1 MAEEIIT
8 ILKVGTDEAVK
19 NVNDLKNNVKVLK
32 EALGDL
38 DIGTEEYQNTLDEL
52 KVNQNALKDAMY
64 ATSASMDD
72 LAKAATGTSESY
84 NSLVHRMA
92 SLKEELRATDVSTE
106 QGKERFKEL
115 AAQINEVNDT
125 LKDMD
130 ALQGNF
136 QRNVGNYPG
145 LMQNFAGAIDNLD
158 KGLQVT
164 QGGLAGI
171 KGGFEALSASPAIGT
186 LGIIISIFSQLAS
199 KIKENKS
206 AADALK
212 RGMEALQ
219 PIFDLA
225 SKMIEKLAGWVA
237 KVIDHVVDL
246 AEKNKD
252 TFKNMI
258 SAVVGVGNTIL
269 QALLLPIRTTIAAVK
284 GLGDAFKHL
293 FKGKFKEAAAAAKD
307 TISKIGD
314 QFKSA
319 FDIKG
324 NFDKG
329 KEAGEQFAAGLL
341 SSKKKVADAA
351 KSVGKEAKKALLD
364 TLNKLSDEIDKQIDA
379 DIAALGK
386 AEGDALK
393 STKQIEEMKLQ
404 AMDKATQRLLEM
416 NEIVVEDE
424 KKRAKKQYAIQEA
437 ANQKRLQAMEQF
449 AQDALERG
457 DLDAYLEYEQEAADL
472 EVEIETNALREK
484 KRLREQDAKDAKE
497 KAKQQMEVMQSVASA
512 TSGIL
517 GSIAD
522 MYESDEKNSE
532 KNANKIK
539 GLRIASA
546 TIDTISGAIGA
557 FMQAVQT
564 IPPPLGAIVGGVQAA
579 AVTAAGIA
587 QIAKIKSTKVSGSA
601 SNSAPT
607 APAVT
612 SAPVRTMDIQ
622 QVRSVTSASEED
634 RLNQMASDQRV
645 VLVMSDLE
653 VKQNQ
658 SRVQV
663 AEASF

>member
-1 MAEEIIT
+1 MAEETIQIIRIDT
-8 ILKVGTDEAVK
+8 GEAVK
-19 NVNDLKNNVKVLK
+19 SVNDLRENVKILK
-32 EALGDL
+32 ERLGDL
-38 DIGTEEYQNTLDEL
+38 EIGTTEYQDTLEEL
-52 KVNQNALKDAMY
+52 KVNQAAVKDAMY
-64 ATSASMDD
+64 ATTASMDD
-72 LAKAATGTSESY
+72 LTKSATGASNSY

-106 QGKERFKEL
+106 QGKQRFKEL

-145 LMQNFAGAIDNLD
+145 LMKTCSGSLDALD
-158 KGLQVT
+158 KGLKATAGGV
-164 QGGLAGI
+164 GGL
-171 KGGFEALSASPAIGT
+171 KEGFDALSVNPAFTI
-186 LGIIISIFSQLAS
+186 LGIVVNLFGSLADTL
-199 KIKENKS
+199 KEDETSMAAVNKARVS
-206 AADALK
+206 L
-212 RGMEALQ
+212 E
-219 PIFDLA
+219 PIFKFLKGILEKVVTIVADLITKA
-225 SKMIEKLAGWVA
+225 SAFVQSNGLIPKI
-237 KVIDHVVDL
+237 IDG
-246 AEKNKD
+246 
-252 TFKNMI
+252 
-258 SAVVGVGNTIL
+258 VVGVGNAIL
-269 QALLLPIRTTIAAVK
+269 KFVVAPFKGVVEAIKVFKEQGVR
-284 GLGDAFKHL
+284 GLGDAATAFANEIKAGVAFKSNYQAGESIVDAITAGI
-293 FKGKFKEAAAAAKD
+293 KDKKKDVSAAGKDVIKPLKDGIDMELDKMIQDLDKEMDNMIQDLDKKQEDANKIANSIAQGRLANLDNAAKHQLELNNILVED
-307 TISKIGD
+307 DKEKAEKAYQI
-314 QFKSA
+314 QLSA
-319 FDIKG
+319 
-324 NFDKG
+324 N
-329 KEAGEQFAAGLL
+329 ERRLAALEQFA
-341 SSKKKVADAA
+341 K
-351 KSVGKEAKKALLD
+351 
-364 TLNKLSDEIDKQIDA
+364 
-379 DIAALGK
+379 
-386 AEGDALK
+386 
-393 STKQIEEMKLQ
+393 
-404 AMDKATQRLLEM
+404 
-416 NEIVVEDE
+416 
-424 KKRAKKQYAIQEA
+424 
-437 ANQKRLQAMEQF
+437 
-449 AQDALERG
+449 DALERG
-457 DLDAYLEYEQEAADL
+457 DLDAYLEYQQEAADL

-497 KAKQQMEVMQSVASA
+497 KAKQQMEVLQSVASA

-564 IPPPLGAIVGGVQAA
+564 IPPPMGAIIGGIQAA

-645 VLVMSDLE
+645 VLGMSDLE

-663 AEASF
+663 AEASC

>member
-1 MAEEIIT
+1 MAEETIQIIRIET
-8 ILKVGTDEAVK
+8 GEAVK
-19 NVNDLKNNVKVLK
+19 SVNDLRENVKILK
-32 EALGDL
+32 DRLGDL
-38 DIGTEEYQNTLDEL
+38 EIGTTEYQDTLEEL
-52 KVNQNALKDAMY
+52 KVNQAAVKDAMY
-64 ATSASMDD
+64 ATTASMND
-72 LAKAATGTSESY
+72 LAKSATGTSNSY

-92 SLKEELRATDVSTE
+92 ALKEELRATDVSTE
-106 QGKERFKEL
+106 QGKQRFKEL

-145 LMQNFAGAIDNLD
+145 LMKTFSGSLDALD
-158 KGLQVT
+158 KGLKAT
-164 QGGLAGI
+164 SGGIGGL
-171 KGGFEALSASPAIGT
+171 KEGFDALAVNPVIT
-186 LGIIISIFSQLAS
+186 ILGIVVALFGSLADTL
-199 KIKENKS
+199 KEDETTMAAVNKAGVS
-206 AADALK
+206 L
-212 RGMEALQ
+212 E
-219 PIFDLA
+219 PIFKFLKGILEKVVTIVADLITKA
-225 SKMIEKLAGWVA
+225 SAFVQSNGLIPKI
-237 KVIDHVVDL
+237 IDG
-246 AEKNKD
+246 
-252 TFKNMI
+252 
-258 SAVVGVGNTIL
+258 VVGVGNAIL
-269 QALLLPIRTTIAAVK
+269 KFVVAPFKGVVEAIKVFKEQGVR
-284 GLGDAFKHL
+284 GLGDA
-293 FKGKFKEAAAAAKD
+293 AKAFANEMK
-307 TISKIGD
+307 TGIS
-314 QFKSA
+314 FKS
-319 FDIKG
+319 
-324 NFDKG
+324 NYQ
-329 KEAGEQFAAGLL
+329 AGESIVDAITAGVK
-341 SSKKKVADAA
+341 SKKKDVSDAGKDVVKPLKDGIDMELDKMIQELDKELEQDIARMLKEEEDANKIANSIAQDRLANLDKAA
-351 KSVGKEAKKALLD
+351 KHQLELNDILVEDDREKAE
-364 TLNKLSDEIDKQIDA
+364 KAYQIQLSANERRL
-379 DIAALGK
+379 AAL
-386 AEGDALK
+386 
-393 STKQIEEMKLQ
+393 
-404 AMDKATQRLLEM
+404 
-416 NEIVVEDE
+416 
-424 KKRAKKQYAIQEA
+424 
-437 ANQKRLQAMEQF
+437 EQF

-457 DLDAYLEYEQEAADL
+457 DIDAYLEYEQEAADL

>member
-1 MAEEIIT
+1 MAEEIIQIIRIET
-8 ILKVGTDEAVK
+8 GEAVRS
-19 NVNDLKNNVKVLK
+19 VNDLRENVKILK
-32 EALGDL
+32 EKLGDL
-38 DIGTEEYQNTLDEL
+38 EIGTTEYQDTLEEL
-52 KVNQNALKDAMY
+52 KVNQDAVKDAMY
-64 ATSASMDD
+64 ATTASMDD
-72 LAKAATGTSESY
+72 LAKSATGASNSY

-106 QGKERFKEL
+106 QGKQRFKEL

-145 LMQNFAGAIDNLD
+145 LMKTFSGSLDALD
-158 KGLQVT
+158 KGLKATAGGV
-164 QGGLAGI
+164 GGLKEGFDALAVNPAFTILGIVVNLFASLADTLKEDETTMDAVNKAGI
-171 KGGFEALSASPAIGT
+171 SLEPIFKFLKGILEKVVNI
-186 LGIIISIFSQLAS
+186 
-199 KIKENKS
+199 
-206 AADALK
+206 AADLITK
-212 RGMEALQ
+212 
-219 PIFDLA
+219 A
-225 SKMIEKLAGWVA
+225 SAFVQSNGLIPRI
-237 KVIDHVVDL
+237 IDG
-246 AEKNKD
+246 
-252 TFKNMI
+252 
-258 SAVVGVGNTIL
+258 VVGVGNAIL
-269 QALLLPIRTTIAAVK
+269 KFVIAPFKGVVEAIKVFK
-284 GLGDAFKHL
+284 EQGVRGLGDAAKAFANEMKTGISFKSNYQAGESIVDAITAGI
-293 FKGKFKEAAAAAKD
+293 KDKKKDVSDAGKDVIKPLKDGINIELDKMIQELDMEMDKMIQELDKKQEDANKIANSIAQGRLANLDKAAKHQLELNAILVED
-307 TISKIGD
+307 DKEKAEKAYQI
-314 QFKSA
+314 QLSA
-319 FDIKG
+319 
-324 NFDKG
+324 N
-329 KEAGEQFAAGLL
+329 ERRL
-341 SSKKKVADAA
+341 
-351 KSVGKEAKKALLD
+351 
-364 TLNKLSDEIDKQIDA
+364 
-379 DIAALGK
+379 AAL
-386 AEGDALK
+386 
-393 STKQIEEMKLQ
+393 
-404 AMDKATQRLLEM
+404 
-416 NEIVVEDE
+416 
-424 KKRAKKQYAIQEA
+424 
-437 ANQKRLQAMEQF
+437 EQF

-539 GLRIASA
+539 GLRIAAA
-546 TIDTISGAIGA
+546 TIDTISGAVGA
-557 FMQAVQT
+557 FMQAAAT
-564 IPPPLGAIVGGVQAA
+564 IPPPMGAIIGGIQAA

-587 QIAKIKSTKVSGSA
+587 QIAKMKSTKVSGSA

-612 SAPVRTMDIQ
+612 SAPVRTMDIK

-634 RLNQMASDQRV
+634 RLNEMASDQRV

>member
-1 MAEEIIT
+1 MAEETIQIIRIET
-8 ILKVGTDEAVK
+8 GEAVK
-19 NVNDLKNNVKVLK
+19 SVNDLRENVKILK
-32 EALGDL
+32 ERLGDL
-38 DIGTEEYQNTLDEL
+38 EIGTTEYQDTLEEL
-52 KVNQNALKDAMY
+52 KVNQAAVKDAMY
-64 ATSASMDD
+64 ATTASMDD
-72 LAKAATGTSESY
+72 LAKSATGTSNSY

-115 AAQINEVNDT
+115 AAQINEVNDN

-145 LMQNFAGAIDNLD
+145 LMKTFSGSLDALD
-158 KGLQVT
+158 KGLKATAGGV
-164 QGGLAGI
+164 GGL
-171 KGGFEALSASPAIGT
+171 KDGFDALAVNPAFTI
-186 LGIIISIFSQLAS
+186 LGI
-199 KIKENKS
+199 
-206 AADALK
+206 
-212 RGMEALQ
+212 
-219 PIFDLA
+219 
-225 SKMIEKLAGWVA
+225 
-237 KVIDHVVDL
+237 VVDL
-246 AEKNKD
+246 FGSLADTLKEDETSMAAVNKAGVSLEPVFKFLKGILEKVVNIVADLITKVSSFVQSNGLIPKIID
-252 TFKNMI
+252 G
-258 SAVVGVGNTIL
+258 VVGVGNAIFKFVVAPFKGVVEAIKVFKE
-269 QALLLPIRTTIAAVK
+269 QGVR
-284 GLGDAFKHL
+284 GLGDAAKAFANEMKTGISFKSNYQAGESIVDAITAGI
-293 FKGKFKEAAAAAKD
+293 KDKKKNVSDAGKDVIKPLKDGIDMELDKMIQELDKELEQDIARMLKEEEDANKIANSIAQDRLANLDKAAKHQLELND
-307 TISKIGD
+307 ILVEDDREKAEKAYQI
-314 QFKSA
+314 QLSA
-319 FDIKG
+319 
-324 NFDKG
+324 N
-329 KEAGEQFAAGLL
+329 ERRL
-341 SSKKKVADAA
+341 
-351 KSVGKEAKKALLD
+351 
-364 TLNKLSDEIDKQIDA
+364 
-379 DIAALGK
+379 AAL
-386 AEGDALK
+386 
-393 STKQIEEMKLQ
+393 
-404 AMDKATQRLLEM
+404 
-416 NEIVVEDE
+416 
-424 KKRAKKQYAIQEA
+424 
-437 ANQKRLQAMEQF
+437 EQF

-457 DLDAYLEYEQEAADL
+457 DLDAYLEYQQEAADL

-564 IPPPLGAIVGGVQAA
+564 IPPPMGAIIGGIQAA

>member
-1 MAEEIIT
+1 MAEETIQIIRIET
-8 ILKVGTDEAVK
+8 GEAVRS
-19 NVNDLKNNVKVLK
+19 VNDLRENVKILK
-32 EALGDL
+32 EKLGDL
-38 DIGTEEYQNTLDEL
+38 EIGTTEYQDTLEEL
-52 KVNQNALKDAMY
+52 KVNQAAVKDAMY
-64 ATSASMDD
+64 ATTASMDD
-72 LAKAATGTSESY
+72 LAKSATGASNSY

-106 QGKERFKEL
+106 QGKQRFKEL

-145 LMQNFAGAIDNLD
+145 LMKTFSGSLDALD
-158 KGLQVT
+158 KGLKATSGGV
-164 QGGLAGI
+164 GGLKEGFDALAVNPVITILGIVVNLFASLADTLKEDETTMDAVNKAGI
-171 KGGFEALSASPAIGT
+171 SLEPIFKFLKGILEKVVNI
-186 LGIIISIFSQLAS
+186 
-199 KIKENKS
+199 
-206 AADALK
+206 AADLITK
-212 RGMEALQ
+212 
-219 PIFDLA
+219 A
-225 SKMIEKLAGWVA
+225 SAFVQSNGLIPRI
-237 KVIDHVVDL
+237 IDG
-246 AEKNKD
+246 
-252 TFKNMI
+252 
-258 SAVVGVGNTIL
+258 VVGVGNAIL
-269 QALLLPIRTTIAAVK
+269 KFVIAPFKGVVEAIKVFK
-284 GLGDAFKHL
+284 EQGVRGLGDAAKAFANEMKTGISFKSNYQAGESIVDAITAGI
-293 FKGKFKEAAAAAKD
+293 KDKKKDVSDAGKDVIKPLKDGINIELDKMIQELDMEMDKMIQELDKKQEDANKIANSIAQGRLANLDKAAKHQLELNAILVED
-307 TISKIGD
+307 DKEKAEKAYQI
-314 QFKSA
+314 QLSA
-319 FDIKG
+319 
-324 NFDKG
+324 N
-329 KEAGEQFAAGLL
+329 ERRL
-341 SSKKKVADAA
+341 
-351 KSVGKEAKKALLD
+351 
-364 TLNKLSDEIDKQIDA
+364 
-379 DIAALGK
+379 AAL
-386 AEGDALK
+386 
-393 STKQIEEMKLQ
+393 
-404 AMDKATQRLLEM
+404 
-416 NEIVVEDE
+416 
-424 KKRAKKQYAIQEA
+424 
-437 ANQKRLQAMEQF
+437 EQF

-539 GLRIASA
+539 GLRIAAA
-546 TIDTISGAIGA
+546 TIDTISGAVGA
-557 FMQAVQT
+557 FMQAAAT
-564 IPPPLGAIVGGVQAA
+564 IPPPMGAIIGGIQAA

-587 QIAKIKSTKVSGSA
+587 QIAKMKSTKVSGSA

-612 SAPVRTMDIQ
+612 SAPVRTIDIQ

>member
-1 MAEEIIT
+1 MAEETIQIIRIET
-8 ILKVGTDEAVK
+8 GEAVK
-19 NVNDLKNNVKVLK
+19 SVNDLRENVKILK
-32 EALGDL
+32 DRLGDL
-38 DIGTEEYQNTLDEL
+38 EIGTTEYQDTLEEL
-52 KVNQNALKDAMY
+52 KVNQAAVKDAMY
-64 ATSASMDD
+64 ATTASMDD
-72 LAKAATGTSESY
+72 LAKSATGTSNSY
-84 NSLVHRMA
+84 NALVHRMA

-145 LMQNFAGAIDNLD
+145 LMKTFSGSLDALD
-158 KGLQVT
+158 KGLKATAGGV
-164 QGGLAGI
+164 GGL
-171 KGGFEALSASPAIGT
+171 KEGFDALAVNPLFTI
-186 LGIIISIFSQLAS
+186 LGIVINLFGSLADTL
-199 KIKENKS
+199 KE
-206 AADALK
+206 DETT
-212 RGMEALQ
+212 MEAVNKAGVSLE
-219 PIFDLA
+219 PVFKLLKGILEGITTIVADL
-225 SKMIEKLAGWVA
+225 IG
-237 KVIDHVVDL
+237 KVSAFVQSNGLIPKIIDG
-246 AEKNKD
+246 
-252 TFKNMI
+252 
-258 SAVVGVGNTIL
+258 VVGVGNAIL
-269 QALLLPIRTTIAAVK
+269 KFVIAPFKGVIEAIKVFK
-284 GLGDAFKHL
+284 EQGVRGLGDAAKAFANEMKTGISFKSNYQAGESIVDAITAGI
-293 FKGKFKEAAAAAKD
+293 KDKKKDVSDAGKDVIKPLKEGIDMELDKIIQELDKELDKMNQELDKEQEDANKIANSIAQDRLANLDKAAKHQLELND
-307 TISKIGD
+307 ILVEDDREKAEKAYQI
-314 QFKSA
+314 QLSA
-319 FDIKG
+319 
-324 NFDKG
+324 N
-329 KEAGEQFAAGLL
+329 ERRL
-341 SSKKKVADAA
+341 
-351 KSVGKEAKKALLD
+351 
-364 TLNKLSDEIDKQIDA
+364 
-379 DIAALGK
+379 AAL
-386 AEGDALK
+386 
-393 STKQIEEMKLQ
+393 
-404 AMDKATQRLLEM
+404 
-416 NEIVVEDE
+416 
-424 KKRAKKQYAIQEA
+424 
-437 ANQKRLQAMEQF
+437 EQF

-472 EVEIETNALREK
+472 EVEIKTNALREK

-522 MYESDEKNSE
+522 MYEGDSKNAE

-612 SAPVRTMDIQ
+612 SAPVRTIDIQ

>member
-1 MAEEIIT
+1 MAEETIQIIRIET
-8 ILKVGTDEAVK
+8 GEAVK
-19 NVNDLKNNVKVLK
+19 SVNDLRENVKILK
-32 EALGDL
+32 DRLGDL
-38 DIGTEEYQNTLDEL
+38 EIGTTEYQDTLEEL
-52 KVNQNALKDAMY
+52 KVNQAAVKDAMY
-64 ATSASMDD
+64 ATTASMDD
-72 LAKAATGTSESY
+72 LAKSATGTSNSY

-106 QGKERFKEL
+106 QGKQRFKEL

-145 LMQNFAGAIDNLD
+145 LMKTFSGSLDALD
-158 KGLQVT
+158 KGLKATSGGV
-164 QGGLAGI
+164 GGL
-171 KGGFEALSASPAIGT
+171 KEGFDALAVNPVIT
-186 LGIIISIFSQLAS
+186 ILGIVVSLFGSLADTL
-199 KIKENKS
+199 KEDETTMAAVNKAGVS
-206 AADALK
+206 LEPVFKFLKGILEKVVNIAADLITK
-212 RGMEALQ
+212 
-219 PIFDLA
+219 A
-225 SKMIEKLAGWVA
+225 SAFVQSNGLIPKI
-237 KVIDHVVDL
+237 IDG
-246 AEKNKD
+246 
-252 TFKNMI
+252 
-258 SAVVGVGNTIL
+258 VVGVGNAIL
-269 QALLLPIRTTIAAVK
+269 KFVVAPFKGVIEAIKVFKEQGVR
-284 GLGDAFKHL
+284 GLGDAAKAFANEMKTGISFKSNYQAGESIVDAITAGI
-293 FKGKFKEAAAAAKD
+293 KDKKKDVSAAGKDVIKPLKDGIDKEMDKMIQDLDKELDKMNQELDKKQEDANKIANSIAQGRLANLDKAAKHQLELNEILVED
-307 TISKIGD
+307 DREKAEKAYQI
-314 QFKSA
+314 QLSA
-319 FDIKG
+319 
-324 NFDKG
+324 
-329 KEAGEQFAAGLL
+329 
-341 SSKKKVADAA
+341 
-351 KSVGKEAKKALLD
+351 
-364 TLNKLSDEIDKQIDA
+364 NKRRL
-379 DIAALGK
+379 AAL
-386 AEGDALK
+386 
-393 STKQIEEMKLQ
+393 
-404 AMDKATQRLLEM
+404 
-416 NEIVVEDE
+416 
-424 KKRAKKQYAIQEA
+424 
-437 ANQKRLQAMEQF
+437 EQF
-449 AQDALERG
+449 AQDALDRG
-457 DLDAYLEYEQEAADL
+457 DIDAYLEYEQEAADL

>member
-1 MAEEIIT
+1 MAEETIQIIRIET
-8 ILKVGTDEAVK
+8 GEAVK
-19 NVNDLKNNVKVLK
+19 SVNDLRENVKILK
-32 EALGDL
+32 DRLGDL
-38 DIGTEEYQNTLDEL
+38 EIGTTEYQDTLEEL
-52 KVNQNALKDAMY
+52 KVNQAAVKDAMY
-64 ATSASMDD
+64 ATTASMDD
-72 LAKAATGTSESY
+72 LAKSATGTSNSY
-84 NSLVHRMA
+84 NALVHRMA
-92 SLKEELRATDVSTE
+92 ALKEELRATDVSTE
-106 QGKERFKEL
+106 QGKQRFKEL

-145 LMQNFAGAIDNLD
+145 LMKTFSGSLDALD
-158 KGLQVT
+158 KGLKATAGGV
-164 QGGLAGI
+164 GGL
-171 KGGFEALSASPAIGT
+171 KEGFDALAVNPLFAI
-186 LGIIISIFSQLAS
+186 LGIVVTLFGSLADTL
-199 KIKENKS
+199 KEDETTMAAVNKAGVS
-206 AADALK
+206 L
-212 RGMEALQ
+212 E
-219 PIFDLA
+219 PIFKFLKGILEKVVTIVADLITKA
-225 SKMIEKLAGWVA
+225 SAFVQSNGLIPKI
-237 KVIDHVVDL
+237 IDG
-246 AEKNKD
+246 
-252 TFKNMI
+252 
-258 SAVVGVGNTIL
+258 VVGVGNAIL
-269 QALLLPIRTTIAAVK
+269 KFVVAPFKGVVEAIKVFKEQGVR
-284 GLGDAFKHL
+284 GLGDA
-293 FKGKFKEAAAAAKD
+293 AKAFANEM
-307 TISKIGD
+307 KAGVA
-314 QFKSA
+314 FKS
-319 FDIKG
+319 
-324 NFDKG
+324 NYQ
-329 KEAGEQFAAGLL
+329 AGQSIVDAITAGVK
-341 SSKKKVADAA
+341 SKKKDVSDAGKDVIKPLKDGIDMELDKMIQELDKELEQDIARMLKEEEDANKIANSIAQDRLANLDKAA
-351 KSVGKEAKKALLD
+351 KHQLELNDILVEDDREKAE
-364 TLNKLSDEIDKQIDA
+364 KAYQIQLSANERRL
-379 DIAALGK
+379 AAL
-386 AEGDALK
+386 
-393 STKQIEEMKLQ
+393 
-404 AMDKATQRLLEM
+404 
-416 NEIVVEDE
+416 
-424 KKRAKKQYAIQEA
+424 
-437 ANQKRLQAMEQF
+437 EQF

-457 DLDAYLEYEQEAADL
+457 DIDAYLEYEQEAADL

-612 SAPVRTMDIQ
+612 SAPVRTIDIQ

>member
-1 MAEEIIT
+1 MAEETIQIIRIDT
-8 ILKVGTDEAVK
+8 GEAVK
-19 NVNDLKNNVKVLK
+19 SVNDLRENVKILK
-32 EALGDL
+32 ERLGDL
-38 DIGTEEYQNTLDEL
+38 EIGTTEYQDTLEEL
-52 KVNQNALKDAMY
+52 KVNQAAVKDAMY
-64 ATSASMDD
+64 ATTASMDD
-72 LAKAATGTSESY
+72 LSKSATGTSNSY

-106 QGKERFKEL
+106 QGKQRFKEL
-115 AAQINEVNDT
+115 AAQINEVNDN

-145 LMQNFAGAIDNLD
+145 LMKTFSGSLDALD
-158 KGLQVT
+158 KGLKATAGGV
-164 QGGLAGI
+164 GGL
-171 KGGFEALSASPAIGT
+171 KEGFDALAVNPAFTI
-186 LGIIISIFSQLAS
+186 LGIVVNLFGSLADILKEDETSMTAVNKAGVSLEPVFKFLKGILEKVVNIVADLITKVSAFVQSNGLIPRII
-199 KIKENKS
+199 
-206 AADALK
+206 D
-212 RGMEALQ
+212 G
-219 PIFDLA
+219 
-225 SKMIEKLAGWVA
+225 
-237 KVIDHVVDL
+237 
-246 AEKNKD
+246 
-252 TFKNMI
+252 
-258 SAVVGVGNTIL
+258 VVGVGNAIFKFVVAPFKGVVEAIKVFKE
-269 QALLLPIRTTIAAVK
+269 QGVR
-284 GLGDAFKHL
+284 GLGDAAKAFANEMKTGISFKSNYQAGESIVDAITAGI
-293 FKGKFKEAAAAAKD
+293 KDKKKDVSAAGKDVIKPLKDGIDMELDKMIQDLDKEMDKMIQDLDKEQEDANKIANSIAQGRLANLDKAAKHQLELND
-307 TISKIGD
+307 ILVEDDKEKAEKAYQI
-314 QFKSA
+314 QLSA
-319 FDIKG
+319 
-324 NFDKG
+324 N
-329 KEAGEQFAAGLL
+329 ERRLAALEQFA
-341 SSKKKVADAA
+341 K
-351 KSVGKEAKKALLD
+351 
-364 TLNKLSDEIDKQIDA
+364 
-379 DIAALGK
+379 
-386 AEGDALK
+386 DAL
-393 STKQIEEMKLQ
+393 
-404 AMDKATQRLLEM
+404 D
-416 NEIVVEDE
+416 
-424 KKRAKKQYAIQEA
+424 
-437 ANQKRLQAMEQF
+437 
-449 AQDALERG
+449 RG

-564 IPPPLGAIVGGVQAA
+564 IPPPMGAIIGGIQAA

-612 SAPVRTMDIQ
+612 SAPIRTIDIQ

>member
-1 MAEEIIT
+1 MAEETIQIIRIDT
-8 ILKVGTDEAVK
+8 GEAVK
-19 NVNDLKNNVKVLK
+19 SVNDLRENVKILK
-32 EALGDL
+32 ERLGDL
-38 DIGTEEYQNTLDEL
+38 EIGTTEYQDTLDEL
-52 KVNQNALKDAMY
+52 KVNQAAVKDAMY
-64 ATSASMDD
+64 ATTASMDD
-72 LAKAATGTSESY
+72 LTKSATGASNSY

-106 QGKERFKEL
+106 QGKQRFKEL
-115 AAQINEVNDT
+115 AAQINEVNDN

-145 LMQNFAGAIDNLD
+145 LMKTFSGSLDALD
-158 KGLQVT
+158 KGLKATAGGV
-164 QGGLAGI
+164 GGL
-171 KGGFEALSASPAIGT
+171 KEGFDALAVNPAFTI
-186 LGIIISIFSQLAS
+186 LGI
-199 KIKENKS
+199 
-206 AADALK
+206 
-212 RGMEALQ
+212 
-219 PIFDLA
+219 
-225 SKMIEKLAGWVA
+225 
-237 KVIDHVVDL
+237 VVDL
-246 AEKNKD
+246 FGSLANTLKEDETSMAAVNKAGVSLEPIFKFLKGILEKVVNIVADLITKV
-252 TFKNMI
+252 
-258 SAVVGVGNTIL
+258 SAFVQSNGLIPKIIDGVVGVGNAIFKFVVAPFKGVVEAIKVFKE
-269 QALLLPIRTTIAAVK
+269 QGVR
-284 GLGDAFKHL
+284 GLGDAAKAFANEMKTGISFKSNYQAGVSIVDAITAGI
-293 FKGKFKEAAAAAKD
+293 KDKKKDVSAAGKDVIKPLKDGIDMELDKMIQELDKEMDNMIQELDKKQEDANKIANSIAQDRLANLDKAAKHQLELND
-307 TISKIGD
+307 ILVEDDREKAEKAYQI
-314 QFKSA
+314 QLSA
-319 FDIKG
+319 
-324 NFDKG
+324 N
-329 KEAGEQFAAGLL
+329 ERRL
-341 SSKKKVADAA
+341 
-351 KSVGKEAKKALLD
+351 
-364 TLNKLSDEIDKQIDA
+364 
-379 DIAALGK
+379 AAL
-386 AEGDALK
+386 
-393 STKQIEEMKLQ
+393 
-404 AMDKATQRLLEM
+404 
-416 NEIVVEDE
+416 
-424 KKRAKKQYAIQEA
+424 
-437 ANQKRLQAMEQF
+437 EQF

-539 GLRIASA
+539 ALRIASA

-564 IPPPLGAIVGGVQAA
+564 IPPPMGPIIGGIQAA

>member
-1 MAEEIIT
+1 MAEETIQIIRIDT
-8 ILKVGTDEAVK
+8 GEAVRS
-19 NVNDLKNNVKVLK
+19 VNDLRENVKILK
-32 EALGDL
+32 ERLGDL
-38 DIGTEEYQNTLDEL
+38 EIGTTEYQDTLEEL
-52 KVNQNALKDAMY
+52 KVNQAAVKDAMY
-64 ATSASMDD
+64 ATTASMDD
-72 LAKAATGTSESY
+72 LTKSATGTSNSY

-106 QGKERFKEL
+106 QGKQRFKEL

-145 LMQNFAGAIDNLD
+145 LMKTFSGSLDALD
-158 KGLQVT
+158 KGLKATAGGV
-164 QGGLAGI
+164 GGL
-171 KGGFEALSASPAIGT
+171 KEGFDALAVNPAFTI
-186 LGIIISIFSQLAS
+186 LGIVVNLFGSLADTL
-199 KIKENKS
+199 KEDETSMAAVNKAGLS
-206 AADALK
+206 L
-212 RGMEALQ
+212 E
-219 PIFDLA
+219 PIFKFLKGILEKVVNIVADL
-225 SKMIEKLAGWVA
+225 IT
-237 KVIDHVVDL
+237 KVSAFVQSNGLIPRIIDG
-246 AEKNKD
+246 
-252 TFKNMI
+252 
-258 SAVVGVGNTIL
+258 VVGVGNAIFKFVVAPFKGVVEAIKVFKE
-269 QALLLPIRTTIAAVK
+269 QGVR
-284 GLGDAFKHL
+284 GLGDAAKAFANEMKTGISFKSNY
-293 FKGKFKEAAAAAKD
+293 KAGESIVDAITAGIKDKKKDVSAAGKDVIKPLKDGIDMELDKMIQDLDKEMDNMIQELDKKQEDANKIANSIAQSRLANLDKAAKHQLELND
-307 TISKIGD
+307 ILVEDDREKAEKAYQI
-314 QFKSA
+314 QLSA
-319 FDIKG
+319 
-324 NFDKG
+324 N
-329 KEAGEQFAAGLL
+329 ERRL
-341 SSKKKVADAA
+341 
-351 KSVGKEAKKALLD
+351 
-364 TLNKLSDEIDKQIDA
+364 
-379 DIAALGK
+379 AAL
-386 AEGDALK
+386 
-393 STKQIEEMKLQ
+393 
-404 AMDKATQRLLEM
+404 
-416 NEIVVEDE
+416 
-424 KKRAKKQYAIQEA
+424 
-437 ANQKRLQAMEQF
+437 EQF

-457 DLDAYLEYEQEAADL
+457 DLDAYLEYQQEAADL

-564 IPPPLGAIVGGVQAA
+564 IPPPMGAIIGGIQAA

>member
-1 MAEEIIT
+1 MAEETIQIIRIET
-8 ILKVGTDEAVK
+8 GEAVRS
-19 NVNDLKNNVKVLK
+19 VNDLRENVKILK
-32 EALGDL
+32 ERLGDL
-38 DIGTEEYQNTLDEL
+38 EIGTTEYQDTLEEL
-52 KVNQNALKDAMY
+52 KVNQAAVKDAMY
-64 ATSASMDD
+64 ATTASMDD
-72 LAKAATGTSESY
+72 LTKSATGTSNSY

-106 QGKERFKEL
+106 QGKEKFKQL

-145 LMQNFAGAIDNLD
+145 LMKTFSGSLDALD
-158 KGLQVT
+158 KGLKAT
-164 QGGLAGI
+164 AGGVGDLKNGFDALAVN
-171 KGGFEALSASPAIGT
+171 PAFAI
-186 LGIIISIFSQLAS
+186 LGIVVALFGSL
-199 KIKENKS
+199 
-206 AADALK
+206 ADALK
-212 RGMEALQ
+212 EDETTMSAVNKAGVSLEPVFKFFKGILEKIVNIVA
-219 PIFDLA
+219 DL
-225 SKMIEKLAGWVA
+225 IG
-237 KVIDHVVDL
+237 KVSAFVQSNGLIPKIIDG
-246 AEKNKD
+246 
-252 TFKNMI
+252 
-258 SAVVGVGNTIL
+258 VVGVGNAIL
-269 QALLLPIRTTIAAVK
+269 KFVVAPFKGVVEAIKVFKEQGVR
-284 GLGDAFKHL
+284 GLGDAAKAFANEMKTGISFKSNY
-293 FKGKFKEAAAAAKD
+293 KAGESIVDAITAGIKDKKKDVSDAGKDVIKPLKDGIDKELDKITQDIDKELDKMTQELDEGIDNMIQELDKEQEDANKIANSIAQARLANLDKAAKHQLELND
-307 TISKIGD
+307 ILVEDDREKAEKAYQI
-314 QFKSA
+314 QLSA
-319 FDIKG
+319 
-324 NFDKG
+324 N
-329 KEAGEQFAAGLL
+329 ERRL
-341 SSKKKVADAA
+341 
-351 KSVGKEAKKALLD
+351 
-364 TLNKLSDEIDKQIDA
+364 
-379 DIAALGK
+379 AAL
-386 AEGDALK
+386 
-393 STKQIEEMKLQ
+393 
-404 AMDKATQRLLEM
+404 
-416 NEIVVEDE
+416 
-424 KKRAKKQYAIQEA
+424 
-437 ANQKRLQAMEQF
+437 EQF

-457 DLDAYLEYEQEAADL
+457 DLDAYLEYDQEAADL

-484 KRLREQDAKDAKE
+484 KRLREQDLKDAKE

-564 IPPPLGAIVGGVQAA
+564 IPPPMGAIIGGIQAA

-612 SAPVRTMDIQ
+612 SAPVRTIDIQ

>member
-1 MAEEIIT
+1 MAEETIQIIRIET
-8 ILKVGTDEAVK
+8 GEAVRS
-19 NVNDLKNNVKVLK
+19 VNDLRENVKILK
-32 EALGDL
+32 ERLGDL
-38 DIGTEEYQNTLDEL
+38 EIGTTEYQDTLDEL
-52 KVNQNALKDAMY
+52 KVNQAAVKDAMY
-64 ATSASMDD
+64 ATTASMDD
-72 LAKAATGTSESY
+72 LTKSATGTSNSY
-84 NSLVHRMA
+84 NALVHRMA

-106 QGKERFKEL
+106 QGKQRFKEL
-115 AAQINEVNDT
+115 AAQINEVNDN

-145 LMQNFAGAIDNLD
+145 LMKTFSGSLDALD
-158 KGLQVT
+158 KGLKATAGGV
-164 QGGLAGI
+164 GGL
-171 KGGFEALSASPAIGT
+171 KEGFDALAVNPAFTI
-186 LGIIISIFSQLAS
+186 LGIVVNLFGSLADTL
-199 KIKENKS
+199 KEDETSMAAVNKAGVS
-206 AADALK
+206 L
-212 RGMEALQ
+212 E
-219 PIFDLA
+219 PIFKFLKGILEKVVNIVADL
-225 SKMIEKLAGWVA
+225 IT
-237 KVIDHVVDL
+237 KVSAFVQSNGLIPRIIDG
-246 AEKNKD
+246 
-252 TFKNMI
+252 
-258 SAVVGVGNTIL
+258 VVGVGNAIFKFVVAPFKGVVEAIKVFKE
-269 QALLLPIRTTIAAVK
+269 QGVR
-284 GLGDAFKHL
+284 GLGDAAKAFANEMKTGISFKSNYQAGESIVDAITAGI
-293 FKGKFKEAAAAAKD
+293 KDKKKDVSAAGKDVIKPLKDGIDMELDKMIQDLDKEMDNMIQELDKKQEDANKIANSIAQGRLANLDKAAKHQLELND
-307 TISKIGD
+307 ILVEDDKEKAEKAYQI
-314 QFKSA
+314 QLSA
-319 FDIKG
+319 
-324 NFDKG
+324 N
-329 KEAGEQFAAGLL
+329 ERRLAALEQFA
-341 SSKKKVADAA
+341 K
-351 KSVGKEAKKALLD
+351 
-364 TLNKLSDEIDKQIDA
+364 
-379 DIAALGK
+379 
-386 AEGDALK
+386 DAL
-393 STKQIEEMKLQ
+393 
-404 AMDKATQRLLEM
+404 D
-416 NEIVVEDE
+416 
-424 KKRAKKQYAIQEA
+424 
-437 ANQKRLQAMEQF
+437 
-449 AQDALERG
+449 RG

-564 IPPPLGAIVGGVQAA
+564 IPPPMGAIIGGIQAA

>member
-1 MAEEIIT
+1 MAEETIQIIRIET
-8 ILKVGTDEAVK
+8 GEAVK
-19 NVNDLKNNVKVLK
+19 SVNDLRENVKILK
-32 EALGDL
+32 ERLGDL
-38 DIGTEEYQNTLDEL
+38 EIGTTEYQDTLEEL
-52 KVNQNALKDAMY
+52 KVNQAAVKDAMY
-64 ATSASMDD
+64 ATTASMDD
-72 LAKAATGTSESY
+72 LTKSATGTSNSY

-106 QGKERFKEL
+106 QGKARFKEL

-145 LMQNFAGAIDNLD
+145 LMKSFSGSLDALD
-158 KGLQVT
+158 KGLKATAGGV
-164 QGGLAGI
+164 GGL
-171 KGGFEALSASPAIGT
+171 KEGFDALAVNPLFTI
-186 LGIIISIFSQLAS
+186 LGIVVNLFVSL
-199 KIKENKS
+199 
-206 AADALK
+206 ADALK
-212 RGMEALQ
+212 EDDTTMAAVNKAGVSLEPVFKFFKGILEKVVNIVA
-219 PIFDLA
+219 DL
-225 SKMIEKLAGWVA
+225 IT
-237 KVIDHVVDL
+237 KVSAFVQSNGLIPKIIDG
-246 AEKNKD
+246 
-252 TFKNMI
+252 
-258 SAVVGVGNTIL
+258 VVGVGNAIL
-269 QALLLPIRTTIAAVK
+269 KFVIAPFKGVVEAIKVFK
-284 GLGDAFKHL
+284 EQGVRGLGDA
-293 FKGKFKEAAAAAKD
+293 AKAFANEMK
-307 TISKIGD
+307 TGIS
-314 QFKSA
+314 FKS
-319 FDIKG
+319 
-324 NFDKG
+324 NYQ
-329 KEAGEQFAAGLL
+329 AGESIVDAITAGIKD
-341 SSKKKVADAA
+341 KKKDVSDA
-351 KSVGKEAKKALLD
+351 GKDVIKPLKDGIDKELD
-364 TLNKLSDEIDKQIDA
+364 KITQDIDKEIDKMTQELDEGIDNMIQELDKEQEDANKIANSIAQDRLANLDKAAKHQLELNDILVEDDREKAEKAYQIQLSA
-379 DIAALGK
+379 NERRLAAL
-386 AEGDALK
+386 
-393 STKQIEEMKLQ
+393 
-404 AMDKATQRLLEM
+404 
-416 NEIVVEDE
+416 
-424 KKRAKKQYAIQEA
+424 
-437 ANQKRLQAMEQF
+437 EQF
-449 AQDALERG
+449 AQDALGRG
-457 DLDAYLEYEQEAADL
+457 DLDAYLEYQQEAADL

-564 IPPPLGAIVGGVQAA
+564 IPPPMGAIIGGIQAA
-579 AVTAAGIA
+579 AVTATGIA

-612 SAPVRTMDIQ
+612 SAPVRTIDIQ

>member
-1 MAEEIIT
+1 MAEETIQIIRIET
-8 ILKVGTDEAVK
+8 GEAVK
-19 NVNDLKNNVKVLK
+19 SVNDLRENVKILK
-32 EALGDL
+32 ERLGDL
-38 DIGTEEYQNTLDEL
+38 EIGTTEYQDTLEEL
-52 KVNQNALKDAMY
+52 KVNQAAVKDAMY
-64 ATSASMDD
+64 ATTASMDD
-72 LAKAATGTSESY
+72 LAKSATGTSNSY
-84 NSLVHRMA
+84 NALVHRMA
-92 SLKEELRATDVSTE
+92 ALKEELRATDVSTE

-115 AAQINEVNDT
+115 AAQINEVNDN

-145 LMQNFAGAIDNLD
+145 LMKTFSGSLDALD
-158 KGLQVT
+158 KGLKATAGGV
-164 QGGLAGI
+164 GGL
-171 KGGFEALSASPAIGT
+171 KEGFDALAVNPAFTI
-186 LGIIISIFSQLAS
+186 LGIVVNLFGSLADTLKEDETSMAAVNKAGVSLEPVFKFLKGILEKVVNIVADLITKVSSFVQSNGLIPKII
-199 KIKENKS
+199 
-206 AADALK
+206 D
-212 RGMEALQ
+212 G
-219 PIFDLA
+219 
-225 SKMIEKLAGWVA
+225 
-237 KVIDHVVDL
+237 
-246 AEKNKD
+246 
-252 TFKNMI
+252 
-258 SAVVGVGNTIL
+258 VVGVGNAIFKFVVAPFKGVVEAIKVFKE
-269 QALLLPIRTTIAAVK
+269 QGVR
-284 GLGDAFKHL
+284 GLGDAAKAFANEMKTGISFKSNYQAGESIVDAITAGI
-293 FKGKFKEAAAAAKD
+293 KDKKKDVSDAGKDVIKPLKDGIDMELDKMIQELDKVLEQDIARMLKEEEDANKIANSIAQDRLANLDKAAKHQLEVND
-307 TISKIGD
+307 ILVEDDREKAEKAYQI
-314 QFKSA
+314 QLSA
-319 FDIKG
+319 
-324 NFDKG
+324 N
-329 KEAGEQFAAGLL
+329 ERRL
-341 SSKKKVADAA
+341 
-351 KSVGKEAKKALLD
+351 
-364 TLNKLSDEIDKQIDA
+364 
-379 DIAALGK
+379 AAL
-386 AEGDALK
+386 
-393 STKQIEEMKLQ
+393 
-404 AMDKATQRLLEM
+404 
-416 NEIVVEDE
+416 
-424 KKRAKKQYAIQEA
+424 
-437 ANQKRLQAMEQF
+437 EQF

-457 DLDAYLEYEQEAADL
+457 DLDAYLEYQQEAADL

-564 IPPPLGAIVGGVQAA
+564 IPPPMGAIIGGIQAA

>member
-1 MAEEIIT
+1 MAEETIQIIRIET
-8 ILKVGTDEAVK
+8 GEAVK
-19 NVNDLKNNVKVLK
+19 SVNDLRENVKILK
-32 EALGDL
+32 ERLGDL
-38 DIGTEEYQNTLDEL
+38 EIGTNEYQDTLEEL
-52 KVNQNALKDAMY
+52 KVNQAAVKDAMY
-64 ATSASMDD
+64 ATTASMDD
-72 LAKAATGTSESY
+72 LAKSATGTSNSY
-84 NSLVHRMA
+84 NALVHRMA

-106 QGKERFKEL
+106 QGKQRFKEL

-145 LMQNFAGAIDNLD
+145 LMKTFSGSLDALD
-158 KGLQVT
+158 KGLKATSGGV
-164 QGGLAGI
+164 GGL
-171 KGGFEALSASPAIGT
+171 KEGFDALAVNPVFAI
-186 LGIIISIFSQLAS
+186 LGIVVTLFGSLADTLKEDETTMAAVNKAGVSLEPVFKLLKGILEKVVTIVTDLITKASAFVQSNGLIPKII
-199 KIKENKS
+199 
-206 AADALK
+206 D
-212 RGMEALQ
+212 G
-219 PIFDLA
+219 
-225 SKMIEKLAGWVA
+225 
-237 KVIDHVVDL
+237 
-246 AEKNKD
+246 
-252 TFKNMI
+252 
-258 SAVVGVGNTIL
+258 VVGVGNAIL
-269 QALLLPIRTTIAAVK
+269 KFVVAPFKGIVEAIKVFKEQGVR
-284 GLGDAFKHL
+284 GLGDA
-293 FKGKFKEAAAAAKD
+293 AKAFANEMK
-307 TISKIGD
+307 TGIS
-314 QFKSA
+314 FKS
-319 FDIKG
+319 
-324 NFDKG
+324 NYQ
-329 KEAGEQFAAGLL
+329 AGESIVDAITAGVK
-341 SSKKKVADAA
+341 SKKKDVSDAGKDVVKPLKDGIDMELDKMIQELDKELEQDIARMLKEQEDANKIANSIAQGRLANLDKAA
-351 KSVGKEAKKALLD
+351 KHQLELNDILVEDDREKAE
-364 TLNKLSDEIDKQIDA
+364 KAYQIQLSANERRL
-379 DIAALGK
+379 AAL
-386 AEGDALK
+386 
-393 STKQIEEMKLQ
+393 
-404 AMDKATQRLLEM
+404 
-416 NEIVVEDE
+416 
-424 KKRAKKQYAIQEA
+424 
-437 ANQKRLQAMEQF
+437 EQF
-449 AQDALERG
+449 AQDALDRG
-457 DLDAYLEYEQEAADL
+457 DIDAYLEYEQEAADL

-612 SAPVRTMDIQ
+612 SAPVRTIDIQ

>member
-1 MAEEIIT
+1 MAEETIQIIRIET
-8 ILKVGTDEAVK
+8 GEAVK
-19 NVNDLKNNVKVLK
+19 SVNDLRENVKILK
-32 EALGDL
+32 DRLGDL
-38 DIGTEEYQNTLDEL
+38 EIGTTEYQDTLEEL
-52 KVNQNALKDAMY
+52 KVNQAAVKDAMY
-64 ATSASMDD
+64 ASTASMDD
-72 LAKAATGTSESY
+72 LAKSATGTSNSY
-84 NSLVHRMA
+84 NALVHRMA
-92 SLKEELRATDVSTE
+92 ALKEELRATDVSTE
-106 QGKERFKEL
+106 QGKQRFKEL

-145 LMQNFAGAIDNLD
+145 LMKTFSGSLDALD
-158 KGLQVT
+158 KGLKAASGGV
-164 QGGLAGI
+164 GGL
-171 KGGFEALSASPAIGT
+171 KEGFDALAVNPVIT
-186 LGIIISIFSQLAS
+186 ILGIVVSLFASLADTLKEDETTMAAVNKAGVSLEPVFKFLKGILEKVVNIVADLITKASAFVQSNGLIPKII
-199 KIKENKS
+199 
-206 AADALK
+206 D
-212 RGMEALQ
+212 G
-219 PIFDLA
+219 
-225 SKMIEKLAGWVA
+225 
-237 KVIDHVVDL
+237 
-246 AEKNKD
+246 
-252 TFKNMI
+252 
-258 SAVVGVGNTIL
+258 VVGVGNAIL
-269 QALLLPIRTTIAAVK
+269 KFVIAPFKGVIKAIKVFK
-284 GLGDAFKHL
+284 EQGVRGLGDA
-293 FKGKFKEAAAAAKD
+293 AKAFANEMK
-307 TISKIGD
+307 TGIS
-314 QFKSA
+314 FKS
-319 FDIKG
+319 
-324 NFDKG
+324 NYQ
-329 KEAGEQFAAGLL
+329 AGESIVDAITAGVK
-341 SSKKKVADAA
+341 SKKKDVSDAGKDVVKPLKDGIDMELDKMIQELDKELEQDIDRMLKEQEDANKIANSIAQDRLANLDKAA
-351 KSVGKEAKKALLD
+351 KHQLELNDILVEDDREKAE
-364 TLNKLSDEIDKQIDA
+364 KAYQIQLSANERRL
-379 DIAALGK
+379 AAL
-386 AEGDALK
+386 
-393 STKQIEEMKLQ
+393 
-404 AMDKATQRLLEM
+404 
-416 NEIVVEDE
+416 
-424 KKRAKKQYAIQEA
+424 
-437 ANQKRLQAMEQF
+437 EQF

-457 DLDAYLEYEQEAADL
+457 DIDAYLEYQQEAADL

-564 IPPPLGAIVGGVQAA
+564 IPPPMGAIIGGIQAA
-579 AVTAAGIA
+579 AVTATGIA

>member
-1 MAEEIIT
+1 MAEETIQIIRIET
-8 ILKVGTDEAVK
+8 GEAVK
-19 NVNDLKNNVKVLK
+19 SVNDLRENVKILK
-32 EALGDL
+32 DRLGDL
-38 DIGTEEYQNTLDEL
+38 EIGTTEYQDTLEEL
-52 KVNQNALKDAMY
+52 KVNQAAVKDAMY
-64 ATSASMDD
+64 ATTASMDD
-72 LAKAATGTSESY
+72 LAKSATGTSNSY
-84 NSLVHRMA
+84 NALVHRMA
-92 SLKEELRATDVSTE
+92 ALKEELRATDVSTE

-145 LMQNFAGAIDNLD
+145 LMKTFSGSLDALD
-158 KGLQVT
+158 KGLKATSGGV
-164 QGGLAGI
+164 GGL
-171 KGGFEALSASPAIGT
+171 KEGFDALAVNPVIT
-186 LGIIISIFSQLAS
+186 ILGIVVALFGSLADTL
-199 KIKENKS
+199 KEDETTMAAVNKAGVS
-206 AADALK
+206 LEPVFKFLKGILEKVVNIAADLITK
-212 RGMEALQ
+212 
-219 PIFDLA
+219 A
-225 SKMIEKLAGWVA
+225 SAFVQSNGLIPKI
-237 KVIDHVVDL
+237 IDG
-246 AEKNKD
+246 
-252 TFKNMI
+252 
-258 SAVVGVGNTIL
+258 VVGVGNAIL
-269 QALLLPIRTTIAAVK
+269 KFVVAPFKGVIEAIKVFKEQGVR
-284 GLGDAFKHL
+284 GLGDAAKAFANEMKTGISFKSNYQAGESIVDAITAGI
-293 FKGKFKEAAAAAKD
+293 KDKKKDVSAAGKDVVKPLKDGIDMELDKMIQELDKELEQDIARMLKEQEDANKIANSIAQDRLANLDKAAKHQLELND
-307 TISKIGD
+307 ILVEDDREKAEKAYQI
-314 QFKSA
+314 QLSA
-319 FDIKG
+319 
-324 NFDKG
+324 N
-329 KEAGEQFAAGLL
+329 ERRLAALEQFAH
-341 SSKKKVADAA
+341 
-351 KSVGKEAKKALLD
+351 
-364 TLNKLSDEIDKQIDA
+364 
-379 DIAALGK
+379 
-386 AEGDALK
+386 DAL
-393 STKQIEEMKLQ
+393 
-404 AMDKATQRLLEM
+404 D
-416 NEIVVEDE
+416 
-424 KKRAKKQYAIQEA
+424 
-437 ANQKRLQAMEQF
+437 
-449 AQDALERG
+449 RG
-457 DLDAYLEYEQEAADL
+457 DIDAYLEYEQEAADL

-612 SAPVRTMDIQ
+612 SAPVRTIDIQ

>member
-1 MAEEIIT
+1 MAEETIQIIRIET
-8 ILKVGTDEAVK
+8 GEAVK
-19 NVNDLKNNVKVLK
+19 SVNDLRENVKILK
-32 EALGDL
+32 DRLGDL
-38 DIGTEEYQNTLDEL
+38 EIGTTEYQDTLEEL
-52 KVNQNALKDAMY
+52 KVNQAAVKDAMY
-64 ATSASMDD
+64 ATTASMDD
-72 LAKAATGTSESY
+72 LAKSATGTSNSY
-84 NSLVHRMA
+84 NALVHRMA
-92 SLKEELRATDVSTE
+92 ALKEELRATDVSTE

-145 LMQNFAGAIDNLD
+145 LMKTFSGSLDALD
-158 KGLQVT
+158 KGLKATSGGV
-164 QGGLAGI
+164 GGL
-171 KGGFEALSASPAIGT
+171 KEGFDALAVNPVIT
-186 LGIIISIFSQLAS
+186 ILGIVVSLFGSLADTL
-199 KIKENKS
+199 KEDETTMAAVNKAGVS
-206 AADALK
+206 LEPVFKFLKGILEKVVNIAADLITK
-212 RGMEALQ
+212 
-219 PIFDLA
+219 A
-225 SKMIEKLAGWVA
+225 SAFVQSNGLIPKI
-237 KVIDHVVDL
+237 IDG
-246 AEKNKD
+246 
-252 TFKNMI
+252 
-258 SAVVGVGNTIL
+258 VVGVGNAIL
-269 QALLLPIRTTIAAVK
+269 KFVVAPFKGVIEAIKVFKEQGVR
-284 GLGDAFKHL
+284 GLGDAAKAFANEMKTGISFKSNYQAGESIVDAITAGI
-293 FKGKFKEAAAAAKD
+293 KDKKKDVSAAGKDVIKPLKDGIDKEMDKMIQDLDKELDKMNQELDKKQEDANKIANSIAQGRLANLDKAAKHQLELND
-307 TISKIGD
+307 ILVEDDREKAEKAYQI
-314 QFKSA
+314 QLSA
-319 FDIKG
+319 
-324 NFDKG
+324 N
-329 KEAGEQFAAGLL
+329 ERRL
-341 SSKKKVADAA
+341 
-351 KSVGKEAKKALLD
+351 
-364 TLNKLSDEIDKQIDA
+364 
-379 DIAALGK
+379 AAL
-386 AEGDALK
+386 
-393 STKQIEEMKLQ
+393 
-404 AMDKATQRLLEM
+404 
-416 NEIVVEDE
+416 
-424 KKRAKKQYAIQEA
+424 
-437 ANQKRLQAMEQF
+437 EQF
-449 AQDALERG
+449 AQDALDRG
-457 DLDAYLEYEQEAADL
+457 DIDAYLEYEQEAADL

-587 QIAKIKSTKVSGSA
+587 QIAKIKSTKVSGST

>member
-1 MAEEIIT
+1 MAEETIQIIRIET
-8 ILKVGTDEAVK
+8 GEAVK
-19 NVNDLKNNVKVLK
+19 SVNDLRENVKILK
-32 EALGDL
+32 ERLGDL
-38 DIGTEEYQNTLDEL
+38 EIGTNEYQDTLEEL
-52 KVNQNALKDAMY
+52 KVNQAAVKDAMY
-64 ATSASMDD
+64 ATTASMDD
-72 LAKAATGTSESY
+72 LAKSATGTSNSY
-84 NSLVHRMA
+84 NALVHRMA
-92 SLKEELRATDVSTE
+92 ALKEELRATDVSTE

-145 LMQNFAGAIDNLD
+145 LMKTFSGSLDALD
-158 KGLQVT
+158 KGLKATSGGV
-164 QGGLAGI
+164 GGL
-171 KGGFEALSASPAIGT
+171 KEGFDALAVNPVIT
-186 LGIIISIFSQLAS
+186 ILGIVVSLFGSLADTL
-199 KIKENKS
+199 KEDETTMAAVNKAGVS
-206 AADALK
+206 LEPVFKFLKGILEKVVNIAADLITK
-212 RGMEALQ
+212 
-219 PIFDLA
+219 A
-225 SKMIEKLAGWVA
+225 SAFVQSNGLIPKI
-237 KVIDHVVDL
+237 IDG
-246 AEKNKD
+246 
-252 TFKNMI
+252 
-258 SAVVGVGNTIL
+258 VVGVGNAIL
-269 QALLLPIRTTIAAVK
+269 KFVVAPFKGVIEAIKVFKEQGVR
-284 GLGDAFKHL
+284 GLGDAAKAFANEMKTGISFKSNYQAGESIVDAITAGI
-293 FKGKFKEAAAAAKD
+293 KDKKKDVSAAGKDVIKPLKDGIDKEMDKMIQDLDKELDKMNQELDKKQEDANKIANSIAQGRLANLDKAAKHQLELNEILVEED
-307 TISKIGD
+307 REKAEKAYQI
-314 QFKSA
+314 QLSA
-319 FDIKG
+319 
-324 NFDKG
+324 
-329 KEAGEQFAAGLL
+329 
-341 SSKKKVADAA
+341 
-351 KSVGKEAKKALLD
+351 
-364 TLNKLSDEIDKQIDA
+364 NKRRL
-379 DIAALGK
+379 AAL
-386 AEGDALK
+386 
-393 STKQIEEMKLQ
+393 
-404 AMDKATQRLLEM
+404 
-416 NEIVVEDE
+416 
-424 KKRAKKQYAIQEA
+424 
-437 ANQKRLQAMEQF
+437 EQF
-449 AQDALERG
+449 AQDALDRG
-457 DLDAYLEYEQEAADL
+457 DIDAYLEYEQEAADL

-587 QIAKIKSTKVSGSA
+587 QIAKIKSTKVSGST

>member
-1 MAEEIIT
+1 MAEETIQIIRIET
-8 ILKVGTDEAVK
+8 GEAVK
-19 NVNDLKNNVKVLK
+19 SVNDLRENVKILK
-32 EALGDL
+32 ERLGDL
-38 DIGTEEYQNTLDEL
+38 EIGTTEYQDTLEEL
-52 KVNQNALKDAMY
+52 KVNQAAVKDAMY
-64 ATSASMDD
+64 ATTASMDD
-72 LAKAATGTSESY
+72 LAKSATGTSNSY
-84 NSLVHRMA
+84 NALVHRMA

-115 AAQINEVNDT
+115 AAQINEVNDN

-145 LMQNFAGAIDNLD
+145 LMKTFSGSLDALD
-158 KGLQVT
+158 KGLKATAGGV
-164 QGGLAGI
+164 GGL
-171 KGGFEALSASPAIGT
+171 KDGFDALAVNPAFTI
-186 LGIIISIFSQLAS
+186 LGIVVNLFGSLADTLKEDETSMAAVNKAGVSLEPVFKFLKGILEKVVNIVADLITKVSSFVQSNGLIPKII
-199 KIKENKS
+199 
-206 AADALK
+206 D
-212 RGMEALQ
+212 G
-219 PIFDLA
+219 
-225 SKMIEKLAGWVA
+225 
-237 KVIDHVVDL
+237 
-246 AEKNKD
+246 
-252 TFKNMI
+252 
-258 SAVVGVGNTIL
+258 VVGVGNAIFKFVVAPFKGVVEAIKVFKE
-269 QALLLPIRTTIAAVK
+269 QGVR
-284 GLGDAFKHL
+284 GLGDAAKAFANEMKTGISFKSNYQAGESIVDAITAGI
-293 FKGKFKEAAAAAKD
+293 KDKKKDVSDAGKDVIKPLKDGIDMELDKMIQELDKEMDNMIQELDKKQEDANKIANSIAQGRLANLDKAAKHQLELND
-307 TISKIGD
+307 ILVEDDREKAEKAYQI
-314 QFKSA
+314 QLSA
-319 FDIKG
+319 
-324 NFDKG
+324 N
-329 KEAGEQFAAGLL
+329 ERRL
-341 SSKKKVADAA
+341 
-351 KSVGKEAKKALLD
+351 
-364 TLNKLSDEIDKQIDA
+364 
-379 DIAALGK
+379 AAL
-386 AEGDALK
+386 
-393 STKQIEEMKLQ
+393 
-404 AMDKATQRLLEM
+404 
-416 NEIVVEDE
+416 
-424 KKRAKKQYAIQEA
+424 
-437 ANQKRLQAMEQF
+437 EQF

-457 DLDAYLEYEQEAADL
+457 DIDAYLEYQQEAADL

-539 GLRIASA
+539 GLRIAAA
-546 TIDTISGAIGA
+546 TIDTISGAVGA
-557 FMQAVQT
+557 FMQAAAT
-564 IPPPLGAIVGGVQAA
+564 IPPPMGAIIGGIQAA

>member
-1 MAEEIIT
+1 MAEETIQIIRIET
-8 ILKVGTDEAVK
+8 GEAVK
-19 NVNDLKNNVKVLK
+19 SVNDLRENVKILK
-32 EALGDL
+32 ERLGDL
-38 DIGTEEYQNTLDEL
+38 EIGTTEYQDTLDEL
-52 KVNQNALKDAMY
+52 KVNQAAVKDAMY
-64 ATSASMDD
+64 ATTASMDD
-72 LAKAATGTSESY
+72 LTKSATGASNSY

-106 QGKERFKEL
+106 QGKQRFKEL

-145 LMQNFAGAIDNLD
+145 LMKTFSGSLDALD
-158 KGLQVT
+158 KGLKATAGGV
-164 QGGLAGI
+164 GGL
-171 KGGFEALSASPAIGT
+171 KEGFDALAVNPLFTI
-186 LGIIISIFSQLAS
+186 LGIVINLFGSLANTL
-199 KIKENKS
+199 KEDETSMAAVNKAGVS
-206 AADALK
+206 L
-212 RGMEALQ
+212 E
-219 PIFDLA
+219 PIFKFLKGILEKVVNIVADL
-225 SKMIEKLAGWVA
+225 IT
-237 KVIDHVVDL
+237 KVSAFVQSNGLIPRIIDG
-246 AEKNKD
+246 
-252 TFKNMI
+252 
-258 SAVVGVGNTIL
+258 VVGVGNAIFKFVVAPFKGVVEAIKVFKE
-269 QALLLPIRTTIAAVK
+269 QGVR
-284 GLGDAFKHL
+284 GLGDAAKAFANEMKTGISFKSNYQAGESIVDAITAGI
-293 FKGKFKEAAAAAKD
+293 KDKKKDVSDAGKNVIKPLKDGIDMELDKMIQELDKEMDNMIQELDKKQEDANKIANSIAQGRLANLDKAAKHQLELND
-307 TISKIGD
+307 ILVEDDKEKAEKAYQI
-314 QFKSA
+314 QLSA
-319 FDIKG
+319 
-324 NFDKG
+324 N
-329 KEAGEQFAAGLL
+329 ERRL
-341 SSKKKVADAA
+341 
-351 KSVGKEAKKALLD
+351 
-364 TLNKLSDEIDKQIDA
+364 
-379 DIAALGK
+379 AAL
-386 AEGDALK
+386 
-393 STKQIEEMKLQ
+393 
-404 AMDKATQRLLEM
+404 
-416 NEIVVEDE
+416 
-424 KKRAKKQYAIQEA
+424 
-437 ANQKRLQAMEQF
+437 EQF

-457 DLDAYLEYEQEAADL
+457 DLDAYLEYQQEAADL

-564 IPPPLGAIVGGVQAA
+564 IPPPMGAIIGGIQAA
-579 AVTAAGIA
+579 AVTTAGIA

>member
-1 MAEEIIT
+1 MAEETIQIIRIET
-8 ILKVGTDEAVK
+8 GEAVK
-19 NVNDLKNNVKVLK
+19 SVNDLRENVKILK
-32 EALGDL
+32 DRLGDL
-38 DIGTEEYQNTLDEL
+38 EIGTTEYQDTLEEL
-52 KVNQNALKDAMY
+52 KVNQAAVKDAMY
-64 ATSASMDD
+64 ATTASMDD
-72 LAKAATGTSESY
+72 LAKSATGTSNSY
-84 NSLVHRMA
+84 NALVHRMA

-145 LMQNFAGAIDNLD
+145 LMKTFSGSLDALD
-158 KGLQVT
+158 KGLKATAGGV
-164 QGGLAGI
+164 GGL
-171 KGGFEALSASPAIGT
+171 KEGFDALAVNPLFTI
-186 LGIIISIFSQLAS
+186 LGIVINLFGSLADTL
-199 KIKENKS
+199 KE
-206 AADALK
+206 DETT
-212 RGMEALQ
+212 MEAVNKAGVSLE
-219 PIFDLA
+219 PVFKLLKGILEGITTIVADL
-225 SKMIEKLAGWVA
+225 IG
-237 KVIDHVVDL
+237 KVSAFVQSNGLIPKIIDG
-246 AEKNKD
+246 
-252 TFKNMI
+252 
-258 SAVVGVGNTIL
+258 VVGVGNAIL
-269 QALLLPIRTTIAAVK
+269 KFVIAPFKGVIEAIKVFK
-284 GLGDAFKHL
+284 EQGVRGLGDAAKAFANEMKTGISFKSNYQAGESIVDAITAGI
-293 FKGKFKEAAAAAKD
+293 KDKKKDVSDAGKDVIKPLKEGIDMELDKIIQELDKELDKMNQELDKEQEDANKIANSIAQDRLANLDKAAKHQLELND
-307 TISKIGD
+307 ILVEDDREKAEKAYQI
-314 QFKSA
+314 QLSA
-319 FDIKG
+319 
-324 NFDKG
+324 N
-329 KEAGEQFAAGLL
+329 ERRL
-341 SSKKKVADAA
+341 
-351 KSVGKEAKKALLD
+351 
-364 TLNKLSDEIDKQIDA
+364 
-379 DIAALGK
+379 AAL
-386 AEGDALK
+386 
-393 STKQIEEMKLQ
+393 
-404 AMDKATQRLLEM
+404 
-416 NEIVVEDE
+416 
-424 KKRAKKQYAIQEA
+424 
-437 ANQKRLQAMEQF
+437 EQF

-522 MYESDEKNSE
+522 MYEGDSKNAE

-564 IPPPLGAIVGGVQAA
+564 IPPPMGAIIGGIQAA
-579 AVTAAGIA
+579 AVTATGIA

-612 SAPVRTMDIQ
+612 SAPVRTIDIQ

>member
-1 MAEEIIT
+1 MAEETIQIIRIET
-8 ILKVGTDEAVK
+8 GEAVRS
-19 NVNDLKNNVKVLK
+19 VNDLRENVKILK
-32 EALGDL
+32 ERLGDL
-38 DIGTEEYQNTLDEL
+38 EIGTTEYQDTLEEL
-52 KVNQNALKDAMY
+52 KVNQAAVKDAMY
-64 ATSASMDD
+64 ATTASMDD
-72 LAKAATGTSESY
+72 LAKSATGTSNSY

-145 LMQNFAGAIDNLD
+145 LMKTFSGSLDALD
-158 KGLQVT
+158 KGLKAT
-164 QGGLAGI
+164 AGGVGDLKNGFDALAVN
-171 KGGFEALSASPAIGT
+171 PAFAI
-186 LGIIISIFSQLAS
+186 LGIVVALFGSLADTLKEDETTMAAVNKAGVSLEPVFKLLKGILEKIVNIVADLITKASAFVQSNGLIPKII
-199 KIKENKS
+199 
-206 AADALK
+206 D
-212 RGMEALQ
+212 G
-219 PIFDLA
+219 
-225 SKMIEKLAGWVA
+225 
-237 KVIDHVVDL
+237 
-246 AEKNKD
+246 
-252 TFKNMI
+252 
-258 SAVVGVGNTIL
+258 VVGVGNAIL
-269 QALLLPIRTTIAAVK
+269 KFVAAPFKGVVEAIK
-284 GLGDAFKHL
+284 VFKEQGVRGLGDAAKAFAKEMKTGISFKSNYQAGESIVDAITAGI
-293 FKGKFKEAAAAAKD
+293 KDKKKDVSDAGKDVIKPLKDGIDMELDKMIQDLDKEIDNMIQDLDKKQEDANKIANSIAQERLANLDKAAKHQLELND
-307 TISKIGD
+307 ILVEDDREKAEKAYQI
-314 QFKSA
+314 QLSA
-319 FDIKG
+319 
-324 NFDKG
+324 N
-329 KEAGEQFAAGLL
+329 ERRL
-341 SSKKKVADAA
+341 
-351 KSVGKEAKKALLD
+351 
-364 TLNKLSDEIDKQIDA
+364 
-379 DIAALGK
+379 AAL
-386 AEGDALK
+386 
-393 STKQIEEMKLQ
+393 
-404 AMDKATQRLLEM
+404 
-416 NEIVVEDE
+416 
-424 KKRAKKQYAIQEA
+424 
-437 ANQKRLQAMEQF
+437 EQF

-457 DLDAYLEYEQEAADL
+457 DVDAYLEYQQEAADL

-484 KRLREQDAKDAKE
+484 KKLREQDAKDAKE

-564 IPPPLGAIVGGVQAA
+564 IPPPMGAIIGGIQAA

-612 SAPVRTMDIQ
+612 SAPVRTIDIQ

>member
-1 MAEEIIT
+1 MAEETIQIIRIET
-8 ILKVGTDEAVK
+8 GEAVRS
-19 NVNDLKNNVKVLK
+19 VNDLRENVKILK
-32 EALGDL
+32 ERLGDL
-38 DIGTEEYQNTLDEL
+38 EIGTTEYQDTLEEL
-52 KVNQNALKDAMY
+52 KVNQAAVKDAMY
-64 ATSASMDD
+64 ATTASMDD
-72 LAKAATGTSESY
+72 LAKAATGTSNSY
-84 NSLVHRMA
+84 NALVHRMA
-92 SLKEELRATDVSTE
+92 ALKEELRATDVSTE

-115 AAQINEVNDT
+115 AAQINEVNDN

-145 LMQNFAGAIDNLD
+145 LMKTFSGSLDALD
-158 KGLQVT
+158 KGLKATAGGV
-164 QGGLAGI
+164 GGL
-171 KGGFEALSASPAIGT
+171 KEGFDALAVNPAFTI
-186 LGIIISIFSQLAS
+186 LGI
-199 KIKENKS
+199 
-206 AADALK
+206 
-212 RGMEALQ
+212 
-219 PIFDLA
+219 
-225 SKMIEKLAGWVA
+225 
-237 KVIDHVVDL
+237 VVDL
-246 AEKNKD
+246 FGSLADTLKEDETSMTAVNKAGVSLEPVFKFLKGILEKVVNIVADLITKV
-252 TFKNMI
+252 
-258 SAVVGVGNTIL
+258 SAFVQSNGLIPKIIDGVVGVGNAIFKFVVAPFKGVVEAIKVFKE
-269 QALLLPIRTTIAAVK
+269 QGVR
-284 GLGDAFKHL
+284 GLGDAAKAFANEMKTGISFKSNYQAGESIVDAITAGI
-293 FKGKFKEAAAAAKD
+293 KDKKKDVSDAGKDVIKPLKDGIDMELDKMIQELDKEMDKMIQDLDKEQEDANKIANSIAQGRLANLDKAAKHQLELND
-307 TISKIGD
+307 ILVEDDREKAEKAYQI
-314 QFKSA
+314 QLSA
-319 FDIKG
+319 
-324 NFDKG
+324 N
-329 KEAGEQFAAGLL
+329 ERRL
-341 SSKKKVADAA
+341 
-351 KSVGKEAKKALLD
+351 
-364 TLNKLSDEIDKQIDA
+364 
-379 DIAALGK
+379 AAL
-386 AEGDALK
+386 
-393 STKQIEEMKLQ
+393 
-404 AMDKATQRLLEM
+404 
-416 NEIVVEDE
+416 
-424 KKRAKKQYAIQEA
+424 
-437 ANQKRLQAMEQF
+437 EQF

-457 DLDAYLEYEQEAADL
+457 DLDAYLEYQQEAADL

-564 IPPPLGAIVGGVQAA
+564 IPPPMGAIIGGIQAA

-587 QIAKIKSTKVSGSA
+587 QIAKMKSTKVSGSA

-612 SAPVRTMDIQ
+612 SAPVRTIDIQ

>member
-1 MAEEIIT
+1 MAEETIQIIRIET
-8 ILKVGTDEAVK
+8 GEAVK
-19 NVNDLKNNVKVLK
+19 SVNDLRENVKILK
-32 EALGDL
+32 ERLGDL
-38 DIGTEEYQNTLDEL
+38 EIGTTEYQDTLDEL
-52 KVNQNALKDAMY
+52 KVNQAAVKDAMY
-64 ATSASMDD
+64 ATTASMDD
-72 LAKAATGTSESY
+72 LSKSATGTSNSY

-106 QGKERFKEL
+106 QGKQRFKEL

-130 ALQGNF
+130 SLQGNF

-145 LMQNFAGAIDNLD
+145 LMKTFSGSLDALD
-158 KGLQVT
+158 KGLKATAGGV
-164 QGGLAGI
+164 GGL
-171 KGGFEALSASPAIGT
+171 KEGFDALAVNPLFTI
-186 LGIIISIFSQLAS
+186 LGIVVNLFVSL
-199 KIKENKS
+199 
-206 AADALK
+206 ADALK
-212 RGMEALQ
+212 EDDTTMAAVNKAGVSLEPVFKFLKGILEKVVNIVA
-219 PIFDLA
+219 DL
-225 SKMIEKLAGWVA
+225 IT
-237 KVIDHVVDL
+237 KVSAFVQSNGLIPKIIDG
-246 AEKNKD
+246 
-252 TFKNMI
+252 
-258 SAVVGVGNTIL
+258 VVGVGNAIFKFVVAPFKGVVEAIKVFKE
-269 QALLLPIRTTIAAVK
+269 QGVR
-284 GLGDAFKHL
+284 GLGDAAKAFANEMKTGISFKSNY
-293 FKGKFKEAAAAAKD
+293 KAGESIVDAITAGIKDKKKDVSAAGKDVIKPLKDGIDMELDKMIQELDKEMDNMIQELDKKQEDANKIANSIAQGRLANLDKAAKHQLELND
-307 TISKIGD
+307 ILVEDDREKAEKAYQI
-314 QFKSA
+314 QLSA
-319 FDIKG
+319 
-324 NFDKG
+324 N
-329 KEAGEQFAAGLL
+329 ERRL
-341 SSKKKVADAA
+341 
-351 KSVGKEAKKALLD
+351 
-364 TLNKLSDEIDKQIDA
+364 
-379 DIAALGK
+379 AAL
-386 AEGDALK
+386 
-393 STKQIEEMKLQ
+393 
-404 AMDKATQRLLEM
+404 
-416 NEIVVEDE
+416 
-424 KKRAKKQYAIQEA
+424 
-437 ANQKRLQAMEQF
+437 EQF

-457 DLDAYLEYEQEAADL
+457 DLDAYLEYQQETADL

-484 KRLREQDAKDAKE
+484 KSLREQDAKDAKE

-564 IPPPLGAIVGGVQAA
+564 IPPPMGAIIGGIQAA

-612 SAPVRTMDIQ
+612 SAPIRTMDIQ

>member
-1 MAEEIIT
+1 MAEETIQIIRIET
-8 ILKVGTDEAVK
+8 GEAVK
-19 NVNDLKNNVKVLK
+19 SVNDLRENVKILK
-32 EALGDL
+32 DRLGDL
-38 DIGTEEYQNTLDEL
+38 EIGTTEYQDTLEEL
-52 KVNQNALKDAMY
+52 KVNQAAVKDAMY
-64 ATSASMDD
+64 ASTASMDD
-72 LAKAATGTSESY
+72 LAKSATGTSNSY
-84 NSLVHRMA
+84 NALVHRMA
-92 SLKEELRATDVSTE
+92 ALKEELRATDVSTE
-106 QGKERFKEL
+106 QGKQRFKEL

-145 LMQNFAGAIDNLD
+145 LMKTFSGSLDALD
-158 KGLQVT
+158 KGLMAASGGV
-164 QGGLAGI
+164 GGL
-171 KGGFEALSASPAIGT
+171 KEGFDALAVNPVIT
-186 LGIIISIFSQLAS
+186 ILGIVVALFGSLADTL
-199 KIKENKS
+199 KEDETTMAAVNKAGVS
-206 AADALK
+206 L
-212 RGMEALQ
+212 E
-219 PIFDLA
+219 PIFKFLKGILEKVVTIVTDLITRVSA
-225 SKMIEKLAGWVA
+225 FVQSNGLIPKI
-237 KVIDHVVDL
+237 IDG
-246 AEKNKD
+246 
-252 TFKNMI
+252 
-258 SAVVGVGNTIL
+258 VVGVGNAIL
-269 QALLLPIRTTIAAVK
+269 KFVIAPFKGVIEAIKVFK
-284 GLGDAFKHL
+284 EQGVRGLGDA
-293 FKGKFKEAAAAAKD
+293 AKAFANEMK
-307 TISKIGD
+307 TGIS
-314 QFKSA
+314 FKS
-319 FDIKG
+319 
-324 NFDKG
+324 NYQ
-329 KEAGEQFAAGLL
+329 AGESIVDAITAGVK
-341 SSKKKVADAA
+341 SKKKDVSDAGKDVVKPLKDGIDTELDKIIQELDKELDKMNQELDKELEDANKIANSIAQDRLANLDKAA
-351 KSVGKEAKKALLD
+351 KHQLELNDILVEDDREKAE
-364 TLNKLSDEIDKQIDA
+364 KAYQIQLSANERRL
-379 DIAALGK
+379 AAL
-386 AEGDALK
+386 
-393 STKQIEEMKLQ
+393 
-404 AMDKATQRLLEM
+404 
-416 NEIVVEDE
+416 
-424 KKRAKKQYAIQEA
+424 
-437 ANQKRLQAMEQF
+437 EQF

-457 DLDAYLEYEQEAADL
+457 DIDAYLEYEQEAADL

-517 GSIAD
+517 GTIAD
-522 MYESDEKNSE
+522 MYEADEENSE

>member
-1 MAEEIIT
+1 MAEETIQIIRIET
-8 ILKVGTDEAVK
+8 GEAVK
-19 NVNDLKNNVKVLK
+19 SVNDLRENVKILK
-32 EALGDL
+32 DRLGDL
-38 DIGTEEYQNTLDEL
+38 EIGTTEYQDTLEEL
-52 KVNQNALKDAMY
+52 KVNQAAVKDAMY
-64 ATSASMDD
+64 ATTASMDD
-72 LAKAATGTSESY
+72 LAKSATGTSNSY
-84 NSLVHRMA
+84 NALVHRMA
-92 SLKEELRATDVSTE
+92 ALKEELRATDVSTE

-145 LMQNFAGAIDNLD
+145 LMKTFSGSLDALD
-158 KGLQVT
+158 KGLKATSGGV
-164 QGGLAGI
+164 GGL
-171 KGGFEALSASPAIGT
+171 KEGFDALAVNPVFAI
-186 LGIIISIFSQLAS
+186 LGIVVTLFRSLADTLKEDETTMDAVNKAGVSLEPVFKFLKGILEKVVTIVTDLITRVSSFVQSNGLIPKII
-199 KIKENKS
+199 
-206 AADALK
+206 D
-212 RGMEALQ
+212 G
-219 PIFDLA
+219 
-225 SKMIEKLAGWVA
+225 
-237 KVIDHVVDL
+237 
-246 AEKNKD
+246 
-252 TFKNMI
+252 
-258 SAVVGVGNTIL
+258 VVGVGNAIL
-269 QALLLPIRTTIAAVK
+269 KFVIAPFKGIVEAIKVFK
-284 GLGDAFKHL
+284 EQGVRGLGDA
-293 FKGKFKEAAAAAKD
+293 AKAFANEMK
-307 TISKIGD
+307 TGIS
-314 QFKSA
+314 FKS
-319 FDIKG
+319 
-324 NFDKG
+324 NYQ
-329 KEAGEQFAAGLL
+329 AGESIVDAITAGVK
-341 SSKKKVADAA
+341 SKKKDVSDAGKDVVKPLKDGIDMDLDKMIQELDKELDKMNQELDKKQEDANKIANSIAQGRLANLDKAA
-351 KSVGKEAKKALLD
+351 KHQLELNDILVEDDREKAE
-364 TLNKLSDEIDKQIDA
+364 KAYQIQLSANERRL
-379 DIAALGK
+379 AAL
-386 AEGDALK
+386 
-393 STKQIEEMKLQ
+393 
-404 AMDKATQRLLEM
+404 
-416 NEIVVEDE
+416 
-424 KKRAKKQYAIQEA
+424 
-437 ANQKRLQAMEQF
+437 EQF
-449 AQDALERG
+449 AQDALDRG
-457 DLDAYLEYEQEAADL
+457 DIDAYLEYEQEAADL

-612 SAPVRTMDIQ
+612 SAPVRTIDIQ

>member
-1 MAEEIIT
+1 MAEETIQIIRIET
-8 ILKVGTDEAVK
+8 GEAVRS
-19 NVNDLKNNVKVLK
+19 VNDLRENVKILK
-32 EALGDL
+32 ERLGDL
-38 DIGTEEYQNTLDEL
+38 EIGTTEYQDTLEEL
-52 KVNQNALKDAMY
+52 KVNQAAVKDAMY
-64 ATSASMDD
+64 ATTASMDD
-72 LAKAATGTSESY
+72 LTKSATGASNSY

-106 QGKERFKEL
+106 QGKQRFKEL

-145 LMQNFAGAIDNLD
+145 LMKTFSGSLDALD
-158 KGLQVT
+158 KGLKATAGGV
-164 QGGLAGI
+164 GGL
-171 KGGFEALSASPAIGT
+171 KEGFDALAVNPAFTI
-186 LGIIISIFSQLAS
+186 LGIVVNLFGSLAD
-199 KIKENKS
+199 ILKEDETSMTAVNKAGVS
-206 AADALK
+206 L
-212 RGMEALQ
+212 E
-219 PIFDLA
+219 PIFKFLKGILEKVVNIVADL
-225 SKMIEKLAGWVA
+225 IT
-237 KVIDHVVDL
+237 KVSAFVQSNGLIPRIIDG
-246 AEKNKD
+246 
-252 TFKNMI
+252 
-258 SAVVGVGNTIL
+258 VVGVGNAIFKFVVAPFKGVVEAIKVFKE
-269 QALLLPIRTTIAAVK
+269 QGVR
-284 GLGDAFKHL
+284 GLGDAAKAFANEMKTGISFKSNYQAGESIVDAITAGI
-293 FKGKFKEAAAAAKD
+293 KDKKKDVSAAGKDVIKPLKDGIDMELDKMIQELDKEMDNMIQELDKKQEDANKIANSIAQGRLANLDKAAKHQLELND
-307 TISKIGD
+307 ILVEDDREKAEKAYQI
-314 QFKSA
+314 QLSA
-319 FDIKG
+319 
-324 NFDKG
+324 N
-329 KEAGEQFAAGLL
+329 ERRL
-341 SSKKKVADAA
+341 
-351 KSVGKEAKKALLD
+351 
-364 TLNKLSDEIDKQIDA
+364 
-379 DIAALGK
+379 AAL
-386 AEGDALK
+386 
-393 STKQIEEMKLQ
+393 
-404 AMDKATQRLLEM
+404 
-416 NEIVVEDE
+416 
-424 KKRAKKQYAIQEA
+424 
-437 ANQKRLQAMEQF
+437 EQF

-457 DLDAYLEYEQEAADL
+457 DLDAYLEYQQEAADL

-564 IPPPLGAIVGGVQAA
+564 IPPPMGAIIGGIQAA

-653 VKQNQ
+653 VKQKQ

>member
-1 MAEEIIT
+1 MAEETIQIIRIDT
-8 ILKVGTDEAVK
+8 GEAVRS
-19 NVNDLKNNVKVLK
+19 VNDLRENVKILK
-32 EALGDL
+32 ERLGDL
-38 DIGTEEYQNTLDEL
+38 EIGTTEYQDTLDEL
-52 KVNQNALKDAMY
+52 KVNQAAVKDAMY
-64 ATSASMDD
+64 ATTASMDD
-72 LAKAATGTSESY
+72 LTKSATGTSNSY

-145 LMQNFAGAIDNLD
+145 LMKTFSGSLDALD
-158 KGLQVT
+158 KGLKATAGGV
-164 QGGLAGI
+164 GGL
-171 KGGFEALSASPAIGT
+171 KEGFDALAVNPAFTI
-186 LGIIISIFSQLAS
+186 LGI
-199 KIKENKS
+199 
-206 AADALK
+206 
-212 RGMEALQ
+212 
-219 PIFDLA
+219 
-225 SKMIEKLAGWVA
+225 
-237 KVIDHVVDL
+237 VVDL
-246 AEKNKD
+246 FGSLADTLKEDETSMAAVNKAGVSLEPV
-252 TFKNMI
+252 FKFFKGILENI
-258 SAVVGVGNTIL
+258 VNIVADLIGKVSAFVQSNGLIPKIIDGVVGVGNAIFKFVVAPFKGVVEAIKVFKE
-269 QALLLPIRTTIAAVK
+269 QGVR
-284 GLGDAFKHL
+284 GLGDAAKAFANEMKTGISFKSNYQAGESIVDAITAGI
-293 FKGKFKEAAAAAKD
+293 KDKKKDVSAAGKDVIKPLKDGIDMELDKMIQDLDKEMDKMIQELDKEQEDANKIANSIAQGRLANLDKAAKHQLELND
-307 TISKIGD
+307 ILVEDDREKAEKAYQI
-314 QFKSA
+314 QLSA
-319 FDIKG
+319 
-324 NFDKG
+324 N
-329 KEAGEQFAAGLL
+329 ERRL
-341 SSKKKVADAA
+341 
-351 KSVGKEAKKALLD
+351 
-364 TLNKLSDEIDKQIDA
+364 
-379 DIAALGK
+379 AAL
-386 AEGDALK
+386 
-393 STKQIEEMKLQ
+393 
-404 AMDKATQRLLEM
+404 
-416 NEIVVEDE
+416 
-424 KKRAKKQYAIQEA
+424 
-437 ANQKRLQAMEQF
+437 EQF

-457 DLDAYLEYEQEAADL
+457 DLDAYLEYDQEAADL

-484 KRLREQDAKDAKE
+484 KRLREQDLKDAKE
-497 KAKQQMEVMQSVASA
+497 KAKQNLDVMKSVADS
-512 TSGIL
+512 TSSIL

-539 GLRIASA
+539 GLRIAAA
-546 TIDTISGAIGA
+546 TIDTISGAVGA
-557 FMQAVQT
+557 FMQAAAT
-564 IPPPLGAIVGGVQAA
+564 IPPPMGAIIGGIQAA

>member
-1 MAEEIIT
+1 MAEET
-8 ILKVGTDEAVK
+8 IQLIRIDTGEAVRS
-19 NVNDLKNNVKVLK
+19 VNDLRENVKILK
-32 EALGDL
+32 ERLGDL
-38 DIGTEEYQNTLDEL
+38 EIGTTEYQDTLEEL
-52 KVNQNALKDAMY
+52 KVNQAAVKDAMY
-64 ATSASMDD
+64 ATTASMDD
-72 LAKAATGTSESY
+72 LTKSATGTSNSY

-145 LMQNFAGAIDNLD
+145 LMKTFSGSLDALD
-158 KGLQVT
+158 KGLKAT
-164 QGGLAGI
+164 AGGVGDLKNGFDALAVN
-171 KGGFEALSASPAIGT
+171 PAFAI
-186 LGIIISIFSQLAS
+186 LGIVVTLFGSL
-199 KIKENKS
+199 
-206 AADALK
+206 ADALK
-212 RGMEALQ
+212 EDETTMAAVNKAGVSLEPVFKLFKGLLERITTIVA
-219 PIFDLA
+219 DL
-225 SKMIEKLAGWVA
+225 IG
-237 KVIDHVVDL
+237 KVSAFVQSNGLIPKIIDG
-246 AEKNKD
+246 
-252 TFKNMI
+252 
-258 SAVVGVGNTIL
+258 VVGVGNAIL
-269 QALLLPIRTTIAAVK
+269 KFVIAPFKGVVEAIKVFK
-284 GLGDAFKHL
+284 EKGVRGLGDAAKAFANEMKTGISFKSNYQAGESIVDAITAGI
-293 FKGKFKEAAAAAKD
+293 KDKKKDVSDAGKDVIKPLKDGINIELDKMIQELDMEMDKMIQDLDKKQEDANKIANSIAQGRLANLDKAAKHQLELND
-307 TISKIGD
+307 ILVEDDREKAEKAYQI
-314 QFKSA
+314 QLSA
-319 FDIKG
+319 
-324 NFDKG
+324 N
-329 KEAGEQFAAGLL
+329 ERRL
-341 SSKKKVADAA
+341 
-351 KSVGKEAKKALLD
+351 
-364 TLNKLSDEIDKQIDA
+364 
-379 DIAALGK
+379 AAL
-386 AEGDALK
+386 D
-393 STKQIEEMKLQ
+393 
-404 AMDKATQRLLEM
+404 
-416 NEIVVEDE
+416 
-424 KKRAKKQYAIQEA
+424 
-437 ANQKRLQAMEQF
+437 QF

-539 GLRIASA
+539 GLRIAAA
-546 TIDTISGAIGA
+546 TIDTISGAVGA
-557 FMQAVQT
+557 FMQAAAT
-564 IPPPLGAIVGGVQAA
+564 IPPPMGAIIGGIQAA

-587 QIAKIKSTKVSGSA
+587 QIAKMKSTKVSGSA

-612 SAPVRTMDIQ
+612 SAPVRTIDIQ